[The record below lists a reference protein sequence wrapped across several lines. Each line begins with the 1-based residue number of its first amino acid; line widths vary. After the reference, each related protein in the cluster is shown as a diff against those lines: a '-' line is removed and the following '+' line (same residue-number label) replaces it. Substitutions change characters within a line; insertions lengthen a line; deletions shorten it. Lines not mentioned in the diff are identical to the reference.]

1 MPDKE
6 WVYGKHW
13 KQHTFSAFVASVIS
27 VAAGMSSTGDLL
39 VATIFNWVV
48 CIGLAQALT
57 RVVLALH
64 FAQRNTPLGVTTQD
78 QITNLQVMND
88 CIHKR

>member
-1 MPDKE
+1 
-6 WVYGKHW
+6 
-13 KQHTFSAFVASVIS
+13 
-27 VAAGMSSTGDLL
+27 MSSTGDLL

-64 FAQRNTPLGVTTQD
+64 FAQRNTPLGELASD
-78 QITNLQVMND
+78 E
-88 CIHKR
+88 